1 MHTAHKERA
10 VVVVQFFI
18 FTEVF
23 IEERLACL
31 RVHICH
37 PIREY
42 IQRRSHVIVAVVRTL
57 TGAPPFTLMNL
68 FTRERQPVDATFMKK
83 PSVIA

>member
-1 MHTAHKERA
+1 MHTAYKERA
-10 VVVVQFFI
+10 VVIVQFFI
-18 FTEVF
+18 FAEEF
-23 IEERLACL
+23 IEERFACL

-42 IQRRSHVIVAVVRTL
+42 IQRRSHVSVGVVRTL

-68 FTRERQPVDATFMKK
+68 FTRERQPVDATFMRK